1 MKLGFIGTGSMGSLL
16 IDALLSSKAVRSEQI
31 WANNRTRCKVEQLQE
46 RHPKLN
52 AADTNLE
59 VALKCDVIF
68 LCIKPKEYREV
79 IDNIRNALLPDQI
92 IVSITSPVLVRHLE
106 ELLPCKIAKVI
117 PSITNFAGNG
127 PSLCIFGKR
136 MTEQDQDQIERLLGH
151 ISCPIHIPE
160 EFTRVS
166 SDITSCGPA
175 FLCYFVQQFIEAAHE
190 ETGMD
195 KDEATRL
202 ASEMVLGTGKLLTSG
217 GFTPETLQERVR
229 VPGGITAEGLH
240 LMSDE
245 MNGLFNRLIRTTH
258 KKYHHE
264 LDKVEA
270 MFYSTRIE

>member
-16 IDALLSSKAVRSEQI
+16 IDAFISSKAVLPEDI
-31 WANNRTRCKVEQLQE
+31 WANNRTSYKVEQLQK

-52 AADTNLE
+52 AAETNEEAVLNS
-59 VALKCDVIF
+59 DVIF
-68 LCIKPKEYREV
+68 LCVKPKEYRNV
-79 IDNIRNALLPDQI
+79 IDHIRNVVLPEQI
-92 IVSITSPVLVRHLE
+92 LVSITSPVLVRHLE

-136 MTEQDQDQIERLLGH
+136 MTKQDRERLEQLLEH
-151 ISCPIHIPE
+151 ISCPIEIPE

-175 FLCYFVQQFIEAAHE
+175 FLCYFLQQFIEAAHE
-190 ETGMD
+190 ETGID
-195 KDEATRL
+195 IENATRL

-217 GFTPETLQERVR
+217 EFTPETLQERVR
-229 VPGGITAEGLH
+229 VPGGITAEALH

-245 MNGLFNRLIRTTH
+245 LNGMFNRLIQTTH
-258 KKYHHE
+258 KKYQHE
-264 LDKVEA
+264 LSMMES
-270 MFYSTRIE
+270 MFYSTRVD